1 MSTQCSYVSLYHIL
15 SNQVGCVLAKIKT
28 IRFLVIIS
36 MHSIIK
42 HVEFTDSG
50 KISIPDSIQNNG
62 YVLHWAWG
70 QSLL

>member
-1 MSTQCSYVSLYHIL
+1 MSTQCSFVSLYHIL
-15 SNQVGCVLAKIKT
+15 RNQVGYILAKIKT

-50 KISIPDSIQNNG
+50 KISIPDSVQN
-62 YVLHWAWG
+62 YE
-70 QSLL
+70 